1 MADESCPICC
11 DKFTVQLRKPV
22 KCQYCEFSACT
33 VCSKKY
39 LTEGLLDAHCMSCRR
54 AWNDEFLDINFTR
67 AFRTGA
73 YKKHREDILLDREV
87 ALLPTRQP
95 RVEARVKMGEVEEQ
109 MKEVHAAL
117 REWELKRQ
125 EILKKSN
132 GLSKKLTR
140 YSAEAE
146 GRPPPA
152 WTLAEGEKAGGADRA
167 KFVMKCPD
175 GGCRGFLSTAYKC
188 GTCQLWACPD
198 CLVIKGKEKDS
209 DHTCDP
215 GVKETV
221 ALIIRESKA
230 CPKCGERISKIDGC
244 FAPNTP
250 VLLWNGDAK
259 MSQDITVGDEL
270 VGDDGEVRTVQGIC
284 SGEDEMYEVSQS
296 RGMTYTVNSK
306 HQLTLKYGGDK
317 AIHWIE
323 STNTY
328 SVRWFDYEKLS
339 GKSKKVRVT
348 DDVTKEQ
355 AFEEILQFKDS
366 LPTQDVYDIRVED
379 FLKLPENI
387 QNNFYGYKATEV
399 NWPNQKVLLDPY
411 MLGIWLGDGIV
422 NGTDFACCPEKD
434 PEIVQYLMDWC
445 NKNACELLH
454 DDAYRFRVR
463 RVGAGLTREAMGHGS
478 TSNSCKGCQKKKCSL
493 CDSPNT
499 PITQT
504 HATAEKNPLKE
515 AIDYYGLL
523 RNKHIPSDYLMN
535 DRNTRLQ
542 LLAGLVDTDGYLG
555 NDGKRIQI
563 PQANHSLA
571 MQIDSLASSLGFT
584 VSVDVLQK
592 KNIAF
597 NGGEKKD
604 YPDHLR
610 VSISGKHLSD
620 IPTRVAR
627 KKCVDSSPNKDWMK
641 SSLRLRS
648 VGRGQY
654 HGWSVS
660 GNKRFLLKDMTS
672 CHNCDQMW
680 CVDCHTAFSW
690 TTGQLVTG
698 VVHNPHYYEF
708 LRQQGG
714 GVAPRNAGDVPCGGV
729 PYYHIL
735 QNCIKN
741 LDKATQTLIMSVH
754 RITAEITDYRMAVYQ
769 GHFNVDDNGDLGVK
783 YLMKGI
789 EKDEMKAELVK
800 RELKRNKHLAIRA
813 VLEMFVNTSTMMLNN
828 IVSHPPGE
836 AAVATLTALKAKIKE
851 RNDAYSL
858 LRAKFETATTTRM
871 ASAQMTERQK
881 EKSDKEYTDLQVEMK
896 MLYDEMQVMVANRT
910 ELEEGVRKAAR
921 AEFGAVVLAYMN
933 LRTYVNESLMG
944 VARMKNCSV
953 PQIGDDWLWKPF
965 NKCVAKTRVKK
976 AASEATATPAPAAA
990 PSATQQT
997 T

>member
-244 FAPNTP
+244 
-250 VLLWNGDAK
+250 
-259 MSQDITVGDEL
+259 
-270 VGDDGEVRTVQGIC
+270 
-284 SGEDEMYEVSQS
+284 
-296 RGMTYTVNSK
+296 
-306 HQLTLKYGGDK
+306 
-317 AIHWIE
+317 
-323 STNTY
+323 
-328 SVRWFDYEKLS
+328 
-339 GKSKKVRVT
+339 
-348 DDVTKEQ
+348 
-355 AFEEILQFKDS
+355 
-366 LPTQDVYDIRVED
+366 
-379 FLKLPENI
+379 
-387 QNNFYGYKATEV
+387 
-399 NWPNQKVLLDPY
+399 
-411 MLGIWLGDGIV
+411 
-422 NGTDFACCPEKD
+422 
-434 PEIVQYLMDWC
+434 
-445 NKNACELLH
+445 
-454 DDAYRFRVR
+454 
-463 RVGAGLTREAMGHGS
+463 
-478 TSNSCKGCQKKKCSL
+478 
-493 CDSPNT
+493 
-499 PITQT
+499 
-504 HATAEKNPLKE
+504 
-515 AIDYYGLL
+515 
-523 RNKHIPSDYLMN
+523 
-535 DRNTRLQ
+535 
-542 LLAGLVDTDGYLG
+542 
-555 NDGKRIQI
+555 
-563 PQANHSLA
+563 
-571 MQIDSLASSLGFT
+571 
-584 VSVDVLQK
+584 
-592 KNIAF
+592 
-597 NGGEKKD
+597 
-604 YPDHLR
+604 
-610 VSISGKHLSD
+610 
-620 IPTRVAR
+620 
-627 KKCVDSSPNKDWMK
+627 
-641 SSLRLRS
+641 
-648 VGRGQY
+648 
-654 HGWSVS
+654 
-660 GNKRFLLKDMTS
+660 
-672 CHNCDQMW
+672 DQMW

-851 RNDAYSL
+851 RNDVYSL

-881 EKSDKEYTDLQVEMK
+881 EKSDKEYADLQVEMK
-896 MLYDEMQVMVANRT
+896 VLYDEMQVMVANRT

-976 AASEATATPAPAAA
+976 AASEATASEATAATPSAATPAPADS

>member
-1 MADESCPICC
+1 MSDDSCPICC

-188 GTCQLWACPD
+188 GTCQMWACPD

-209 DHTCDP
+209 EHTCDP

-306 HQLTLKYGGDK
+306 HTLTLFCGTLISPHPDIIGP
-317 AIHWIE
+317 
-323 STNTY
+323 
-328 SVRWFDYEKLS
+328 F
-339 GKSKKVRVT
+339 
-348 DDVTKEQ
+348 Q
-355 AFEEILQFKDS
+355 DS
-366 LPTQDVYDIRVED
+366 SNPCIYDIPVSD
-379 FLKLPENI
+379 YLALPDTVKEGL
-387 QNNFYGYKATEV
+387 YGYKS
-399 NWPNQKVLLDPY
+399 
-411 MLGIWLGDGIV
+411 DG
-422 NGTDFACCPEKD
+422 
-434 PEIVQYLMDWC
+434 
-445 NKNACELLH
+445 
-454 DDAYRFRVR
+454 
-463 RVGAGLTREAMGHGS
+463 
-478 TSNSCKGCQKKKCSL
+478 
-493 CDSPNT
+493 
-499 PITQT
+499 
-504 HATAEKNPLKE
+504 TA
-515 AIDYYGLL
+515 
-523 RNKHIPSDYLMN
+523 
-535 DRNTRLQ
+535 
-542 LLAGLVDTDGYLG
+542 
-555 NDGKRIQI
+555 
-563 PQANHSLA
+563 
-571 MQIDSLASSLGFT
+571 
-584 VSVDVLQK
+584 
-592 KNIAF
+592 
-597 NGGEKKD
+597 
-604 YPDHLR
+604 
-610 VSISGKHLSD
+610 
-620 IPTRVAR
+620 
-627 KKCVDSSPNKDWMK
+627 

-654 HGWSVS
+654 YGWSVS

-754 RITAEITDYRMAVYQ
+754 RITAEITDYRMAIYQ

-789 EKDEMKAELVK
+789 EKEDMKAELVK

-836 AAVATLTALKAKIKE
+836 AAVAALNTQKAKIKE
-851 RNDAYSL
+851 RNDAYTV

-871 ASAQMTERQK
+871 ASTQLTERQK
-881 EKSDKEYTDLQVEMK
+881 EKSDKEYADIQVEMK
-896 MLYDEMQVMVANRT
+896 ALYDEVELMVAKRV
-910 ELEEGVRKAAR
+910 ELEDAVKKAAR
-921 AEFGAVVLAYMN
+921 TEFAAVVLAYMN

-953 PQIGDDWLWKPF
+953 PQIGDDWMWKPF
-965 NKCVAKTRVKK
+965 NKCAPKARAKKDAVAL
-976 AASEATATPAPAAA
+976 PAAPQPPA
-990 PSATQQT
+990 AQQAT
-997 T
+997 